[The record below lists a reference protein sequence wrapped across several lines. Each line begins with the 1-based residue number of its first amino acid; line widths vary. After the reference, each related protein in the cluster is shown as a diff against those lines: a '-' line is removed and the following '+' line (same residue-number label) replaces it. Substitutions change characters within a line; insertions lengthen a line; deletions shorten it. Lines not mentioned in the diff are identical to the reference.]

1 MFICS
6 NEISLCSQTRLV
18 SLRVYNIFIVNFIF
32 IKIVIKELQE
42 KPYLSMHANLYS
54 LSTLTDGGDDALYRD
69 ELLDFAKFE
78 ANPDSPESIVSKKN
92 NNNTININ

>member
-1 MFICS
+1 MQP
-6 NEISLCSQTRLV
+6 NKV
-18 SLRVYNIFIVNFIF
+18 SIFKSIQYIFSVNFIF

-92 NNNTININ
+92 NNNTIKILIKIQS